1 MTIINEKLNQFTK
14 DTGISFSIL
23 SKATGIKEER
33 LKDIAN
39 GNGEEITINEL
50 CLLGERVGIS
60 LDYLFGMRD
69 FAFAFEPTEE
79 NIKKVCSALLS

>member
-1 MTIINEKLNQFTK
+1 MRIIREKLNQFTK
-14 DTGISFSIL
+14 DTGISFSTL
-23 SKATGIKEER
+23 SKATGIKENR

-39 GNGEEITINEL
+39 GIGEEITMEEL
-50 CLLGERVGIS
+50 CLFAERVGIS